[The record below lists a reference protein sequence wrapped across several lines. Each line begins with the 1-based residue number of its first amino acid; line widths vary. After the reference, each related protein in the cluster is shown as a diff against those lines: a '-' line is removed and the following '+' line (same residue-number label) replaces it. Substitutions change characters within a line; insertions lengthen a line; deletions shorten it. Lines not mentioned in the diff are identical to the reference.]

1 MKPKRLS
8 RTVIYENPWVNLY
21 VDKVQFP
28 DGRIIEKHHLLDFE
42 KEAVAVLV
50 ENPQSQILL
59 VHAYRYTTDTIEWE
73 IPAGVVEDGESILEA
88 AEREVW
94 EESGYETTNRELIY
108 TYYPMNG
115 ISNQVFHIVRC
126 QATEKTGDF
135 DRNEVKEFKWVSRQ
149 EAQEMVKNK
158 LVKDG
163 FSLTALLLYLM
174 WYGLP

>member
-21 VDKVQFP
+21 VDKVQLP

-50 ENPQSQILL
+50 ENPQRQILL

-73 IPAGVVEDGESILEA
+73 IPAGVVEDGESVLEA

-94 EESGYETTNRELIY
+94 EESGYETTRHELIY

-126 QATEKTGDF
+126 QAAEKTGDF
-135 DRNEVKEFKWVSRQ
+135 DRNEVKEFKWISRQ

-163 FSLTALLLYLM
+163 FSLAALLLYLM
-174 WYGLP
+174 GS